1 MDADR
6 RRAFIESL
14 TADEARMFATYVAGL
29 APRSFA
35 VAASLVERDRV
46 AFGHG
51 LAAVHAPLST
61 PQAACTP
68 APVVVPPGVT
78 PLYDWAAEGDFP
90 PVADRVEAGDEQRVE
105 DAPNEPSAGDGG
117 PGYVPEALAEDLARQ
132 ATSRF
137 LADVMTGE
145 VPGVRRIKTELNI
158 GQDKAQQVR
167 AYLSL
172 LAES

>member
-1 MDADR
+1 MNAEHR
-6 RRAFIESL
+6 QVFIESL

-46 AFGHG
+46 AFAPGPARLARPLAPALPAVPRG
-51 LAAVHAPLST
+51 L
-61 PQAACTP
+61 
-68 APVVVPPGVT
+68 T

-90 PVADRVEAGDEQRVE
+90 PADEREPGRDGTLDEPLVDDQPGD
-105 DAPNEPSAGDGG
+105 DGAA
-117 PGYVPEALAEDLARQ
+117 GYVPEALPDDLAQQ
-132 ATSRF
+132 AASRF
-137 LADVMTGE
+137 LADLMTGD

-167 AYLSL
+167 TYLSG
-172 LAES
+172 LASA